1 MTIEVHIDWLGET
14 LYLGRLRLSE
24 RGATTSFEY
33 DAGWL
38 ADPGAFAIDPVSLPL
53 QRGVHH
59 APSLFGAMQ
68 DCGPDRWGRMLIKRS
83 HGKGL
88 ISKMP
93 RHEMDYV
100 LALDDE
106 SRIGALRFRT
116 EEGGAFLGES
126 SGRLPPVVQLAA
138 LMNAADA
145 VHGERETAE
154 DLRFLLGIGSPLGG
168 ARPKSAVILR
178 DGQLAIAK
186 FPKPDDTMDIAAGE
200 ILAMTLAKKAGI
212 TVAGHQ
218 LVEVGGKNVAV
229 IERFDRCGV
238 RRTPF
243 LSASSLLALPKEDPG
258 SYTLM
263 ADVIRQ
269 FGDDVQK
276 DLQEMWRRLAF
287 SLLASNYDDHLR
299 NHAFLMHRAGRWSLS
314 PAYDLN
320 PVPAMDRSAMPK
332 TPISEGIQ
340 ETSIDA
346 ALSAASRFGLS
357 VEEAK
362 KVLREVL
369 QSVTA
374 WREVGKSL
382 GIRASVL
389 GNYESAFENSLV
401 DEARKL
407 LNF

>member
-1 MTIEVHIDWLGET
+1 MGCNREANAAPGLLSPQPAGLKPFVDFCGVARAGET
-14 LYLGRLRLSE
+14 TAGIAQRSRLQKSAN
-24 RGATTSFEY
+24 G
-33 DAGWL
+33 
-38 ADPGAFAIDPVSLPL
+38 I
-53 QRGVHH
+53 QR
-59 APSLFGAMQ
+59 PSW
-68 DCGPDRWGRMLIKRS
+68 D
-83 HGKGL
+83 L
-88 ISKMP
+88 IS
-93 RHEMDYV
+93 
-100 LALDDE
+100 A
-106 SRIGALRFRT
+106 S
-116 EEGGAFLGES
+116 
-126 SGRLPPVVQLAA
+126 
-138 LMNAADA
+138 
-145 VHGERETAE
+145 
-154 DLRFLLGIGSPLGG
+154 LGG

-229 IERFDRCGV
+229 IERFDRSGV

-299 NHAFLMHRAGRWSLS
+299 NHAFLMHRARRWSLS

-320 PVPAMDRSAMPK
+320 PVPAMDRSAMTK

-401 DEARKL
+401 EEAIQL
-407 LNF
+407 LKN

>member
-14 LYLGRLRLSE
+14 LFVGRLRPSE
-24 RGATTSFEY
+24 RGTTTSFEY
-33 DAGWL
+33 DSRWL
-38 ADPGAFAIDPVSLPL
+38 GDPRAFALDPVSLPL

-68 DCGPDRWGRMLIKRS
+68 DCGPDRWGRLLIKRS

-88 ISKMP
+88 IPKMP

-106 SRIGALRFRT
+106 SRIGALRFCAV
-116 EEGGAFLGES
+116 EGEAFLGES

-138 LMNAADA
+138 LMNAAGA
-145 VHGERETAE
+145 VHGDRETAE
-154 DLRFLLGIGSPLGG
+154 DLRFLLEMGSPLGG

-178 DGQLAIAK
+178 GGQLAIAK

-200 ILAMTLAKKAGI
+200 ILAMTLARKAGM

-229 IERFDRCGV
+229 IERFDRCGAV
-238 RRTPF
+238 RIPF
-243 LSASSLLALPKEDPG
+243 LSANSLLALPKEDPG

-269 FGDDVQK
+269 FGDEVQR
-276 DLQEMWRRLAF
+276 DLEEMWRRLAF

-320 PVPAMDRSAMPK
+320 PVPAMERSAIPK
-332 TPISEGIQ
+332 TPISESVQ
-340 ETSIDA
+340 EPSIDT
-346 ALSAASRFGLS
+346 ALSVASRFGLS
-357 VEEAK
+357 VKEAK
-362 KVLREVL
+362 KVLSEVL
-369 QSVTA
+369 QSVSE
-374 WREVGKSL
+374 WREVGRSL
-382 GIRASVL
+382 GIRATVL
-389 GNYESAFENSLV
+389 NEYETAFENPLV
-401 DEARKL
+401 EEARKL
-407 LNF
+407 IV

>member
-14 LYLGRLRLSE
+14 FFVGRLRPSE
-24 RGATTSFEY
+24 RGPTTSFEY
-33 DAGWL
+33 DSGWL
-38 ADPGAFAIDPVSLPL
+38 GDPRSFAIDPVSLPL
-53 QRGVHH
+53 RRGVHH
-59 APSLFGAMQ
+59 APSLLGAMQ

-88 ISKMP
+88 IPKMP

-116 EEGGAFLGES
+116 AEGGAFLGES
-126 SGRLPPVVQLAA
+126 AGRLPPVVELAA

-145 VHGERETAE
+145 VHGDRETAE

-178 DGQLAIAK
+178 GGKLAIAK

-200 ILAMTLAKKAGI
+200 ILAMTLARKAGM
-212 TVAGHQ
+212 TVASHQ

-229 IERFDRCGV
+229 IERFDRRGA
-238 RRTPF
+238 RRIPF
-243 LSASSLLALPKEDPG
+243 LSANSLLALPKEDPG

-269 FGDDVQK
+269 FGDEVQR
-276 DLQEMWRRLAF
+276 DLEEMWRRLAF

-332 TPISEGIQ
+332 TPISEGLQ
-340 ETSIDA
+340 EPNIDA
-346 ALSAASRFGLS
+346 ALSAAVRFGLS
-357 VEEAK
+357 VKEAK
-362 KVLREVL
+362 KVLSEVL
-369 QSVTA
+369 QSVSE
-374 WREVGKSL
+374 WREVGRSL

-389 GNYESAFENSLV
+389 NEYETAFENPLV
-401 DEARKL
+401 EEARK
-407 LNF
+407 FF

>member
-14 LYLGRLRLSE
+14 FFVGRLRLSD

-33 DAGWL
+33 DSGWL
-38 ADPGAFAIDPVSLPL
+38 SDPRTFAIDPVSLPL
-53 QRGVHH
+53 RRGVHH
-59 APSLFGAMQ
+59 APSLFGVMQ

-83 HGKGL
+83 YGKGL
-88 ISKMP
+88 IPKMP

-106 SRIGALRFRT
+106 SRIGAMRFRT
-116 EEGGAFLGES
+116 AEGGAFLGES
-126 SGRLPPVVQLAA
+126 AGRLPPVVQLAA

-154 DLRFLLGIGSPLGG
+154 DLRFLLGVGSPLGG
-168 ARPKSAVILR
+168 ARPKSAVMLR
-178 DGQLAIAK
+178 EGQLAIAK

-200 ILAMTLAKKAGI
+200 ILAMTLARKAGM
-212 TVAGHQ
+212 TVASHQ

-238 RRTPF
+238 VRIPF
-243 LSASSLLALPKEDPG
+243 LSANSLLALPKEDSG

-263 ADVIRQ
+263 AEVIRQ
-269 FGDDVQK
+269 FGDEVK
-276 DLQEMWRRLAF
+276 RDLEELWRRLVF
-287 SLLASNYDDHLR
+287 SLLASNYDDHMR

-320 PVPAMDRSAMPK
+320 PAPAMDRPAMPK
-332 TPISEGIQ
+332 TPISEGLQ
-340 ETSIDA
+340 EPSIDV
-346 ALSAASRFGLS
+346 ALSAAVRFGLS
-357 VEEAK
+357 VKEAK
-362 KVLREVL
+362 KVLSEVL
-369 QSVTA
+369 QSVSQ
-374 WREVGKSL
+374 WREVGRSL

-389 GNYESAFENSLV
+389 NEYETAFENPLV
-401 DEARKL
+401 EEARK
-407 LNF
+407 FF